1 MESDGIQLP
10 DGETIKIA
18 EQDGYKY
25 IGILEL
31 DKIMEAEMKRKF
43 VKKYE
48 RRLRLVLKSKWNGKN
63 KIMAM
68 DTWVVAIV
76 RYAVGVLKRR
86 KDEVA
91 AMDRKTR

>member
-1 MESDGIQLP
+1 MCAKE
-10 DGETIKIA
+10 
-18 EQDGYKY
+18 
-25 IGILEL
+25 
-31 DKIMEAEMKRKF
+31 
-43 VKKYE
+43 YE
-48 RRLRLVLKSKWNGKN
+48 RKLRLVLKSKRNGKN